1 MATKMTPHI
10 YVHKKL
16 GFGRPADDPEVQSIV
31 DEMHDTFDAAAAAIR
46 ALKAISA
53 NIPEMVLFDQ
63 RGKGL
68 DAKLAQA
75 AAFDIFSDD
84 EKVAKAAHKNYKIL
98 WKDRNLRT
106 VSGTTIRKASW
117 AEFNQLIASLANNPF
132 FSGGDPNIFVGDM
145 TKLLEHLKPLP
156 DSDTFEVQNFPA
168 EVLDSWWDT
177 KYPMEA
183 ASCAATVATPNLL
196 PSIVAAIAPE
206 PVKAASDGPVWR
218 LTEPKRYQGYGKP
231 LYDLLKATHIAGQPR
246 PKPRDVLDAW
256 KKNRPPEVTEV
267 MVDGIKY
274 YDANGNTKTADLGA
288 IRAAINRMTQGK

>member
-16 GFGRPADDPEVQSIV
+16 CFGRPADDLEAQSIV
-31 DEMHDTFDAAAAAIR
+31 DEMHDDFDAAAAAIR

-68 DAKLAQA
+68 NAKLAQA
-75 AAFDIFSDD
+75 ATFDILSDD
-84 EKVAKAAHKNYKIL
+84 NKVAKAAHKQYRIR
-98 WKDRNLRT
+98 WKNRNFGKLPRA
-106 VSGTTIRKASW
+106 K
-117 AEFNQLIASLANNPF
+117 FNQLIASLANNPF
-132 FSGGDPNIFVGDM
+132 ISGGDPEIFEGDM

-156 DSDTFEVQNFPA
+156 DSATFEAQKFPR

-177 KYPMEA
+177 KYPVEA
-183 ASCAATVATPNLL
+183 ASCAATVATPYLL

-256 KKNRPPEVTEV
+256 KKNRPTEVTEV
-267 MVDGIKY
+267 MADGIKY
-274 YDANGNTKTADLGA
+274 LDSKGNTKFADLNA
-288 IRAAINRMTQGK
+288 IRKAIGRMTGR